1 MTKQEFIN
9 QFYPAAKAAGI
20 AFSINPV
27 VILAQ
32 AAIES
37 GWGESR
43 LASYHNYFG
52 ITAYG
57 RINSYWHGGK
67 IQLTEKGL
75 PFRRYDTTE
84 NSFLD
89 YCRLLRGSYNT
100 QANLSYYPA
109 AFAKSI
115 AYSKYISE
123 VNGDNRATYQRL
135 MEKLAV
141 SIGQLIPKQIEN
153 KQDETSATTH

>member
-1 MTKQEFIN
+1 MLKQQFVN
-9 QFYPAAKAAGI
+9 QFYPAARSAGEL
-20 AFSINPV
+20 FRINPV

-43 LASYHNYFG
+43 LSGFNNYFG

-57 RINSYWHGGK
+57 RINPYWHGGK
-67 IQLTEKGL
+67 IQLAENGL
-75 PFRRYDTTE
+75 SFRRYDTAE

-89 YCRLLRGSYNT
+89 FARLIRNAYATCADVSHF
-100 QANLSYYPA
+100 PA
-109 AFAKSI
+109 AYAKEM

-123 VNGDNRATYQRL
+123 TNGDNRASYQQLLVRL
-135 MEKLAV
+135 SANI
-141 SIGQLIPKQIEN
+141 SAIIPKNLI
-153 KQDETSATTH
+153 